1 MVKFYSQEEEV
12 LDRPIPEEE
21 PETPTEDISEEEEEK
36 VEEIPEEKEEV

>member
-21 PETPTEDISEEEEEK
+21 PETPTEDIPEEEETPS
-36 VEEIPEEKEEV
+36 EE